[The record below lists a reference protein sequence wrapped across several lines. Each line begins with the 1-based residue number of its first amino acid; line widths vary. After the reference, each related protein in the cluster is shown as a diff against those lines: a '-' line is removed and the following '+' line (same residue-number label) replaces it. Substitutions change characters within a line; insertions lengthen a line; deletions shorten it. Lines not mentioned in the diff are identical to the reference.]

1 MAARAGATAWP
12 VRLPVADFGAL
23 SVGGVFD
30 EVDIL
35 VSLAKKGSVS
45 LCCDCRIRQLQ
56 VSALGSCGYA
66 SFSMMLPQPRSLRG
80 TVQRRPS
87 HRSNYFALLLPSAAS
102 SGLFISRSM
111 LPLKFCSYLSKY
123 LILQMLNY
131 YPI

>member
-30 EVDIL
+30 EIDISA
-35 VSLAKKGSVS
+35 SLAEGECQFVLRLPDPLTS
-45 LCCDCRIRQLQ
+45 

-87 HRSNYFALLLPSAAS
+87 HRSNYLALLLPSAAS
-102 SGLFISRSM
+102 SRLFISRSM